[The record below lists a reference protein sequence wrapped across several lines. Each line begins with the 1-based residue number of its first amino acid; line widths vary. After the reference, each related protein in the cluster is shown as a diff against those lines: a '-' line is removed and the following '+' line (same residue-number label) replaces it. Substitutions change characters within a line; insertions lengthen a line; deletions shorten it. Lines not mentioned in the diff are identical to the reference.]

1 MDGSVGPATRSGSL
15 APHPSTT
22 SSGSGTSRAA
32 RRQRPR
38 RGSPG
43 RPGAGLLS
51 RPAAAA
57 RIRWRTRGR
66 HHPDH
71 RPGRVA
77 ASSSSPARRGRST
90 QREVEATR
98 AHGRALRRLAL
109 ELPDDYR
116 AACQRRLQ
124 ASPPGTRAGKA
135 RRRAVGKGLSDLAD
149 QHGERYEDLYQQELE
164 GARSEPGPI
173 RRGRPPGSR
182 DQLAIRSA
190 SFART
195 WPHQPG
201 RPRPRPRP
209 RMGPALSPR
218 VRAVPSVRR
227 CCSAK
232 ATRLPQLLSSWA
244 SPRKPSSAGGP
255 AGVGSARPRCSRRAR
270 RRPRWL
276 SGWAPPANRRELASP
291 LARRRR
297 GGVAVPHQPTASSS
311 RQSAAADRAGAP
323 SRASRPGVR
332 R

>member
-1 MDGSVGPATRSGSL
+1 M
-15 APHPSTT
+15 
-22 SSGSGTSRAA
+22 SSGTPPPPGCGCARPPEPQAGAPARPGPLRTNRACVWAGQAAPRERPSR
-32 RRQRPR
+32 QPR
-38 RGSPG
+38 RRAVDQLRPNPLGEVLEPG
-43 RPGAGLLS
+43 RVADCYLACCCRQDPLAN
-51 RPAAAA
+51 
-57 RIRWRTRGR
+57 RGR

-98 AHGRALRRLAL
+98 ARERALRRLAL
-109 ELPDDYR
+109 ELPDDYQ

-218 VRAVPSVRR
+218 VRLSRARGGAV
-227 CCSAK
+227 
-232 ATRLPQLLSSWA
+232 
-244 SPRKPSSAGGP
+244 
-255 AGVGSARPRCSRRAR
+255 R
-270 RRPRWL
+270 RRPLGFL
-276 SGWAPPANRRELASP
+276 SC
-291 LARRRR
+291 
-297 GGVAVPHQPTASSS
+297 
-311 RQSAAADRAGAP
+311 
-323 SRASRPGVR
+323 
-332 R
+332 